1 MKNTGL
7 KDLARPNLQ
16 QYGPARDRGNILGIE
31 PYMLPQDYQSR
42 ESLLNKLDAYLLI
55 AQHEGWLNEKTI
67 VLFPEYIG
75 TWLILTNES
84 RKLFEAP
91 TLAMAQRTLV
101 LHHLLA
107 FGIYFLKA
115 REKGRAEAAIF
126 RMKAA
131 QMAESYQAVFSQL
144 ARHYSVTIVAG
155 SIILP
160 APLISDGRLVL
171 NRGPLRNVSIVCK
184 PNGTLHSHPIYKAFP
199 TSRELPFISPAQVS
213 DIPAFDTPAGRLGVL
228 ICADSWF
235 PQAYA
240 RLNEQ
245 GIELLAVPSYEALEP
260 GLWNRPWLGYD
271 GWQTPA
277 DVDIDD
283 AKNITEGQAW
293 QKYSLAGR
301 IQSSGARYGM
311 NIFLRGKLWDQ
322 DLGGKPAT
330 LVRDHE
336 VFVEKSTQ
344 QAAIL
349 NLWL

>member
-1 MKNTGL
+1 MNNIRL
-7 KDLARPNLQ
+7 KDLARPHLH
-16 QYGPARDRGNILGIE
+16 QYGHARDRGNILGIE
-31 PYMLPQDYQSR
+31 PYMLPLDYQSQ
-42 ESLLNKLDAYLLI
+42 ESLSNKLEAYLLA

-75 TWLILTNES
+75 TWLILINES
-84 RKLFEAP
+84 RKIFEAP
-91 TLAMAQRTLV
+91 TLAIAQRALV
-101 LHHLLA
+101 LHHFLA
-107 FGIYFLKA
+107 FGIHFLKT

-126 RMKAA
+126 RMKAE
-131 QMAESYQAVFSQL
+131 QMAESYQMVFSQL
-144 ARHYSVTIVAG
+144 AQHYSVTIVAG

-160 APLISDGRLVL
+160 APRISDGRLVS

-184 PNGTLHSHPIYKAFP
+184 PDGTLHSQPIYKAFP
-199 TSRELPFISPAQVS
+199 TSRELPFISPAPVS
-213 DIPAFDTPAGRLGVL
+213 DIPSFDTPAGRLGVL

-235 PQAYA
+235 PQAHA

-260 GLWNRPWLGYD
+260 RLWDRPWPGYD
-271 GWQTPA
+271 GWQAPA

-283 AKNITEGQAW
+283 IRNITEGQAW
-293 QKYSLAGR
+293 EKYSLAGR
-301 IQSSGARYGM
+301 IRSSGASYGM

>member
-1 MKNTGL
+1 MNNIL
-7 KDLARPNLQ
+7 LRDLARPNLHEF
-16 QYGPARDRGNILGIE
+16 GRTSDRGNILGIE
-31 PYMLPQDYQSR
+31 PYMIPQDYTSQ
-42 ESLLNKLDAYLLI
+42 ESFFHKLDAYLLT

-67 VLFPEYIG
+67 LLFPEYIG
-75 TWLILTNES
+75 TWLILINES
-84 RKLFEAP
+84 RKIFEAP
-91 TLAMAQRTLV
+91 TLVTAQRTLV
-101 LHHLLA
+101 LRHLLA
-107 FGIYFLKA
+107 FGVQFLKA

-160 APLISDGRLVL
+160 ASHISGGRLIL
-171 NRGPLRNVSIVCK
+171 DQGPLRNVSVVCK
-184 PNGTLHSHPIYKAFP
+184 PDGTLHPRPIYKAFP
-199 TSRELPFISPAQVS
+199 TSRELMFIPPAPVS
-213 DIPAFDTPAGRLGVL
+213 DIPSFDTPAGRLGVL

-240 RLNEQ
+240 WLHEQ
-245 GIELLAVPSYEALEP
+245 GIDMLAVPSYEPLEASS
-260 GLWNRPWLGYD
+260 WNRPWPGYD
-271 GWQTPA
+271 GWQAPP
-277 DVDIDD
+277 DVDTNEI
-283 AKNITEGQAW
+283 KNITEGQAW
-293 QKYSLAGR
+293 GKYSLAGR
-301 IQSSGARYGM
+301 IQASGARYGM

-330 LVRDHE
+330 LVRDDE
-336 VFVEKSTQ
+336 VFVEESTQ